1 MVASIGGDACMRG
14 INKVI
19 LLGRATRDTELR
31 TTTSG
36 KPVSNLRL
44 ATNRVTRG
52 TDGELTEHPQYH
64 TVICWDRL
72 AEQTGTHVTKGRL
85 VYVEGRL
92 ESRSFTDKEGK
103 EREVTEVIAADV
115 QFLDG
120 PNPEGADVP
129 AEERTA
135 DTDFDDLEIP
145 F

>member
-1 MVASIGGDACMRG
+1 MRG

-31 TTTSG
+31 ATGNGT
-36 KPVSNLRL
+36 PVSNIRL

-52 TDGELTEHPQYH
+52 TDGELVEHPQYH
-64 TVICWDRL
+64 TIICWDRL
-72 AEQTGTHVTKGRL
+72 AEQTGKHVTKGRL

-92 ESRSFTDKEGK
+92 ECRSFTDKDGK
-103 EREVTEVIAADV
+103 ERAVTEVIAADV

-120 PNPEGADVP
+120 PGTTSTDLPPADRDDISEG
-129 AEERTA
+129 E
-135 DTDFDDLEIP
+135 DLDIP

>member
-1 MVASIGGDACMRG
+1 MRG

-31 TTTSG
+31 STTNGT
-36 KPVSNLRL
+36 PVSNIRL
-44 ATNRVTRG
+44 ATNRTVRG
-52 TDGELTEHPQYH
+52 KDGELTEHPQYH

-72 AEQTGTHVTKGRL
+72 AEQTGKHITKGRL

-92 ESRSFTDKEGK
+92 ESRSFTDKDGK
-103 EREVTEVIAADV
+103 DRQVTEVIAADV

-120 PNPEGADVP
+120 PGTKSADLP
-129 AEERTA
+129 AEERA
-135 DTDFDDLEIP
+135 QDTDFDDLDIP

>member
-1 MVASIGGDACMRG
+1 MRG

-31 TTTSG
+31 STGNGT
-36 KPVSNLRL
+36 PVSNIRL

-52 TDGELTEHPQYH
+52 EDGELVEHPQYH

-92 ESRSFTDKEGK
+92 ESRSFTDKAGH
-103 EREVTEVIAADV
+103 ERAVTEVIAADV
-115 QFLDG
+115 QFLDAPG
-120 PNPEGADVP
+120 TKTIDLP
-129 AEERTA
+129 AQ
-135 DTDFDDLEIP
+135 DHDDSDDSDAVDIP

>member
-1 MVASIGGDACMRG
+1 MRG

-31 TTTSG
+31 STASG
-36 KPVSNLRL
+36 TPVSNIRL
-44 ATNRVTRG
+44 ATNRVVRG
-52 TDGELTEHPQYH
+52 KDGELAEHPQYH

-92 ESRSFTDKEGK
+92 ESRSFTDKESK
-103 EREVTEVIAADV
+103 EREVTEVIASDV
-115 QFLDG
+115 QFLDAPG
-120 PNPEGADVP
+120 TKSADLPPNEA
-129 AEERTA
+129 TA
-135 DTDFDDLEIP
+135 DTDFDDVEIP

>member
-1 MVASIGGDACMRG
+1 MRG

-31 TTTSG
+31 ATASG
-36 KPVSNLRL
+36 TPVANLRL

-52 TDGELTEHPQYH
+52 TDGDLVEHPQYH
-64 TVICWDRL
+64 TVVCWDRL
-72 AEQTGTHVTKGRL
+72 AEQTGKHVTKGRL

-92 ESRSFTDKEGK
+92 ESRSFTDKEGR
-103 EREVTEVIAADV
+103 EWEVTEVVASDV

-120 PNPEGADVP
+120 PGTKSTDLPH
-129 AEERTA
+129 EERAT
-135 DTDFDDLEIP
+135 DTDFEDLDIP

>member
-1 MVASIGGDACMRG
+1 MRG

-31 TTTSG
+31 STTTG
-36 KPVSNLRL
+36 TPVSNIRL
-44 ATNRVTRG
+44 ATNRVTRSN
-52 TDGELTEHPQYH
+52 DGELAEHPQYH

-72 AEQTGTHVTKGRL
+72 AEQTGKHVTKGRL

-92 ESRSFTDKEGK
+92 ESRSFTDKQGK
-103 EREVTEVIAADV
+103 DREVTEVIAADV

-120 PNPEGADVP
+120 PGTTSTDLP
-129 AEERTA
+129 AEERSA
-135 DTDFDDLEIP
+135 DTDVDDLAIP

>member
-1 MVASIGGDACMRG
+1 MRG

-31 TTTSG
+31 STASG
-36 KPVSNLRL
+36 TPVSNIRL

-52 TDGELTEHPQYH
+52 TDGELKESTQYH

-72 AEQTGTHVTKGRL
+72 AEQTGRHVTKGRL

-92 ESRSFTDKEGK
+92 ESRSFTDKEGRA
-103 EREVTEVIAADV
+103 REVTEVIASDV

-120 PNPEGADVP
+120 PGTKNTDLPT
-129 AEERTA
+129 EERST
-135 DTDFDDLEIP
+135 DTDFEDLEIP

>member
-1 MVASIGGDACMRG
+1 MRRSHAG
-14 INKVI
+14 LV

-31 TTTSG
+31 STGSG
-36 KPVSNLRL
+36 TPVSNIRL

-52 TDGELTEHPQYH
+52 KDGELKESTQYH
-64 TVICWDRL
+64 TVICWERL
-72 AEQTGTHVTKGRL
+72 AEQTGKHVTKGRL

-92 ESRSFTDKEGK
+92 ESRSFTDKDGK

-120 PNPEGADVP
+120 PGDKRSDLPV
-129 AEERTA
+129 
-135 DTDFDDLEIP
+135 DDRDDGVDIDNIP

>member
-1 MVASIGGDACMRG
+1 MRG

-31 TTTSG
+31 STANGT
-36 KPVSNLRL
+36 PVSNIRL

-52 TDGELTEHPQYH
+52 KDGELTEHPQYH

-72 AEQTGTHVTKGRL
+72 AAQTGKHVTKGRL

-92 ESRSFTDKEGK
+92 ESRSFTDKEGR

-120 PNPEGADVP
+120 PGTTSSDLPSQD
-129 AEERTA
+129 RDA
-135 DTDFDDLEIP
+135 DTDFDDLTIP

>member
-1 MVASIGGDACMRG
+1 MRG
-14 INKVI
+14 VNKVI

-31 TTTSG
+31 ATGSG
-36 KPVSNLRL
+36 TPVSNIRL
-44 ATNRVTRG
+44 ATNRVVRG
-52 TDGELTEHPQYH
+52 KDGEIAEHPQYH

-72 AEQTGTHVTKGRL
+72 AEQTGKHVTKGRL

-120 PNPEGADVP
+120 PGDKRTDLPPQDRDDV
-129 AEERTA
+129 AL
-135 DTDFDDLEIP
+135 DDLDLP
-145 F
+145 V

>member
-1 MVASIGGDACMRG
+1 MIGGEECMRG

-31 TTTSG
+31 ATGSG
-36 KPVSNLRL
+36 KAVASLRL

-52 TDGELTEHPQYH
+52 ADGERIEHPQYH

-72 AEQTGTHVTKGRL
+72 AEQTGKHVTKGRL

-92 ESRSFTDKEGK
+92 ESRSFTDKEGQ
-103 EREVTEVIAADV
+103 ERAVTEVIASDV
-115 QFLDG
+115 QFLD
-120 PNPEGADVP
+120 PAGATSGDLP
-129 AEERTA
+129 ADSAEDEVTL
-135 DTDFDDLEIP
+135 DDLP